1 MKGLRGRKGIAMG
14 HNPND
19 PLFNLDKEDNRPN
32 GLQQLIKWVGLA
44 NAQIYLSHMNKTV
57 EKEKERV
64 IKVTWRDKIAMFPQD
79 RLMIKQTSI
88 GASL

>member
-19 PLFNLDKEDNRPN
+19 PFFNIKTIHSKTN
-32 GLQQLIKWVGLA
+32 GLQLLINWVGID
-44 NAQIYLSHMNKTV
+44 NAKIYLAHLNKTV
-57 EKEKERV
+57 EKERV
-64 IKVTWRDKIAMFPQD
+64 IKLTWRDKIAAFPQD
-79 RLMIKQTSI
+79 RLTIQQTTI